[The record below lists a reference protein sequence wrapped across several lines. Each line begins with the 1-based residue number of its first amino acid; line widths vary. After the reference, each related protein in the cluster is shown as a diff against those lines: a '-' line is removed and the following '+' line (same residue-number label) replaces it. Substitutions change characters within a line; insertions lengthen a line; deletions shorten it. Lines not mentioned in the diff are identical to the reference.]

1 MRQNDYERYRH
12 FCSVKLHRLC
22 KKIGFIQ
29 RKGKAFEKKSF
40 DEKSV
45 KNANSLFY
53 PLLNAERAWAYS
65 NELKEQLN
73 DTRESRIQYHL
84 VSRIRKAC
92 KWSSLLL
99 ELCRALADDRTV
111 LESDAYHSYM
121 QGTERM
127 ESGDWVAAKALLNG
141 RKARWSC
148 FCA

>member
-12 FCSVKLHRLC
+12 FCSVKLQRLC
-22 KKIGFIQ
+22 KKIGFVQ
-29 RKGKAFEKKSF
+29 RNGKVFEKKTF
-40 DEKSV
+40 EEKYV

-73 DTRESRIQYHL
+73 NTRESRIQYHL
-84 VSRIRKAC
+84 LSRIRKAC

-99 ELCRALADDRTV
+99 TLCRSLADDRTT
-111 LESDAYHSYM
+111 LQSDAYHSYM

-127 ESGDWVAAKALLNG
+127 ESGDWV
-141 RKARWSC
+141 C
-148 FCA
+148 VFCVLSL